1 MGVAGTDNYNP
12 LSIKEGDFTNTETVE
27 VKDQAY
33 NVEVKKSTPRDVL
46 RCTRRCRPGVT
57 PEALVSR
64 ALHPSDNINGDE
76 VTREVK
82 YPALCEPV
90 RSVLTKRQGVAEDGR
105 RAFLQLTTNLEKQ
118 GKDTDLSM
126 DQLCEAVADG
136 DEIIFT
142 VYEMHND
149 GLDESDEMDDLYPNA
164 LAWLMHRMVHGED
177 IVQGTLGHLTEGVVE
192 NFKRSA
198 TDTTNYVMWKE
209 VNVKALGQKI
219 QIWRKPEADGLPASY
234 RMEAVL
240 EGSAEDFLA
249 LTEHMCV
256 EGSIVKKEL
265 SPDTVLEEV
274 LDDDDSVTL
283 FRSVEKLGPWPMKKR
298 EYVGVSVT
306 AWDEDSTMYI
316 VQKSITD
323 DSYPVGKN
331 LIRATLHEEGYAV
344 TPLLKNEIKV
354 TQLLQVDL
362 VGISDS
368 LIGKEMVEEAK
379 GYAKVQKLLKSI
391 DSWYQED

>member
-1 MGVAGTDNYNP
+1 MGVAMTENP

-118 GKDTDLSM
+118 GKDTPDRYM
-126 DQLCEAVADG
+126 NQMCEAVADG
-136 DEIIFT
+136 DEIILT
-142 VYEMHND
+142 VYETLGEND
-149 GLDESDEMDDLYPNA
+149 KLNELGPNA

-209 VNVKALGQKI
+209 VNVKALGQTIKI
-219 QIWRKPEADGLPASY
+219 WKKPKADGLPASY

-240 EGSAEDFLA
+240 EGSAEDFMGVMEY
-249 LTEHMCV
+249 TSMT
-256 EGSIVKKEL
+256 GSVVQKEL
-265 SPDTVLEEV
+265 SPDTESQEV
-274 LDDDDSVTL
+274 LVDDGSVTL

-331 LIRATLHEEGYAV
+331 LIRATLHEVGYVV
-344 TPLLKNEIKV
+344 TPLSSSEIRV
-354 TQLLQVDL
+354 TQLFQVDL
-362 VGISDS
+362 VKISES
-368 LIGKEMVEEAK
+368 VVESEMATAAK
-379 GYAKVQKLLKSI
+379 SFATLQKMLHTI
-391 DSWYQED
+391 ETWYHHE